1 MLRSAQAGDAQAY
14 GELVARHRTSA
25 LRVAAVVL
33 GSGDDADD
41 VVQQAAAR
49 MWPAIGRVDAD
60 RGFRAW
66 YLRGVANTARNH
78 RRSRGRRR
86 NAELRLAGRRGDD
99 PADPAVAAVTTAERE
114 MVLAA
119 LNRLDRDARLVL
131 ALRHFEQLSEREM
144 AAVLDCPVGTVKSRL
159 ARATARLRVELGGD
173 GR

>member
-1 MLRSAQAGDAQAY
+1 M
-14 GELVARHRTSA
+14 ARHRASA

-41 VVQQAAAR
+41 VVQQATTR
-49 MWPAIGRVDAD
+49 MWPAIGRVDAE

-78 RRSRGRRR
+78 RRSWVRRR
-86 NAELRLAGRRGDD
+86 SAELRLAGRRGDD
-99 PADPAVAAVTTAERE
+99 PVDPAGAAITSAERE

-119 LNRLDRDARLVL
+119 LNRIDRDARLVL

-144 AAVLDCPVGTVKSRL
+144 AVVLDCPVGTVKSRL
-159 ARATARLRVELGGD
+159 ARATARLRVELD
-173 GR
+173 AEVR